1 MPPSRH
7 YLCCL
12 SRFRTDK
19 QYPHDRATD
28 SFPQRGV
35 FAASMIVT
43 RWISWTSRGF
53 GDYPMCRLCNIQV
66 DPWKAARHKSKRT
79 DFCRER
85 EGRER
90 IVQTNAAIA
99 NHRALQVGFTTF
111 RDRTLNGWM
120 CLSIPVI
127 HSKCSCQQG
136 GRGHLFGR

>member
-1 MPPSRH
+1 
-7 YLCCL
+7 
-12 SRFRTDK
+12 
-19 QYPHDRATD
+19 
-28 SFPQRGV
+28 
-35 FAASMIVT
+35 
-43 RWISWTSRGF
+43 
-53 GDYPMCRLCNIQV
+53 MCRLCNIQV

-136 GRGHLFGR
+136 GRAIFSGVKRIGIWVWCNHLSSGLSTCQLFVASLSLQGGIHDHARCLL